1 MRYDLLS
8 LEIFLIV
15 AEEGNLTKAAERCH
29 LAKSAVSKR
38 ISELEAVT
46 GQLLL
51 TRHAQGVRLT
61 PAGQSVRHY
70 AALLKD
76 TLQQM
81 QQEVSEHGSGAKG
94 LVRLHAITSALA
106 QHVTYDI
113 ESFVQSYPKVDF
125 DVEEGT
131 GSSVVRALLEDRADL
146 GIIAEQTP
154 HEELQTRPYR
164 TDDLVVVVSGKHPLA
179 DRESISFE
187 EVLSHEV
194 ITPHQSSSINLV
206 LQEQAKR
213 LNRPIR
219 QRIRISSFECM
230 CRMASINLGV
240 CVLPLGVLQPFLQT
254 LDLIAIPL
262 TDKWARRN
270 LLVIARSFEMLPQ
283 AARFFVDH
291 LQP

>member
-8 LEIFLIV
+8 LEIFLVV
-15 AEEGNLTKAAERCH
+15 AEEGNLSRAAERCH

-38 ISELEAVT
+38 ISELEEVT
-46 GQLLL
+46 GEVLL

-76 TLQQM
+76 TLRQM

-113 ESFVQSYPKVDF
+113 ESFVQSYPQVDF
-125 DVEEGT
+125 DVEEAT
-131 GSSVVRALLEDRADL
+131 GSGVVRALLEDRADL
-146 GIIAEQTP
+146 GVIAEQTP
-154 HEELQTRPYR
+154 HAELQTRPYR
-164 TDDLVVVVSGKHPLA
+164 TDDLVVVVSRKHSLA
-179 DRESISFE
+179 SREDICFE
-187 EVLSHEV
+187 EVLNHEV
-194 ITPHQSSSINLV
+194 ITPHQNSSINLV
-206 LQEQAKR
+206 LQQQAKQ

-240 CVLPLGVLQPFLQT
+240 CILPHGVLQPFLQT
-254 LDLIAIPL
+254 LDLHAIPL
-262 TDKWARRN
+262 TDYWAKRN
-270 LLVIARSFEMLPQ
+270 LLVVARSFEGLPQ
-283 AARFFVDH
+283 AARYFVEH
-291 LQP
+291 LKP